1 MRVVRAI
8 FAILLV
14 GGCWRALVAA
24 EPAARELISPNSV
37 VLVEINRPLDLL
49 DSPLSRG
56 IWELVKETNGVKQK
70 LNSPEIDKFRQ
81 AARFV
86 EKSLGVDWRTGINR
100 LTAGGIVFAVAP
112 QKAGSEPVV
121 TAGVTAGGEE
131 KAQHIILAAPRRN
144 RRHPKPEGPVA
155 TGERAREHRGG

>member
-70 LNSPEIDKFRQ
+70 LSSPEIDKFRQ
-81 AARFV
+81 AAKFV

-100 LTAGGIVFAVAP
+100 LTAGGIVFAIAP
-112 QKAGSEPVV
+112 QKAGGEPVV
-121 TAGVTAGGEE
+121 TAAVTAHDD
-131 KAQHIILAAPRRN
+131 QTLQQFL
-144 RRHPKPEGPVA
+144 EGRPSPI
-155 TGERAREHRGG
+155 